1 MSEHVLRFLLWRM
14 LGLCAAI
21 ACAGLVSWFL
31 GGGPGQLLRARRG
44 VHAAEIAPGAL
55 ASSAG
60 GDAAAV
66 WGWEPV
72 GGIAVLRLA
81 VGRRRW
87 STGSSATASTW
98 DTPRLPLRARPRQVT
113 IRRDRGP
120 AGRHRH
126 TPRGRGRASR
136 VCGRPN
142 RPPNTRSQL
151 PRRPRSTRSSGP
163 SGPIQRQ
170 TGGTHSE
177 RCRGDRPLRRA
188 AGGEPQADPRQLNR
202 CGDRQALPLAR
213 PDRGARGHPL
223 ARRRAG

>member
-14 LGLCAAI
+14 LGLFAAI

-81 VGRRRW
+81 VAVAVAAAILIALSRGHARHRRRYR
-87 STGSSATASTW
+87 
-98 DTPRLPLRARPRQVT
+98 RLIVAPYRGDHADADALLRMFEGVLYVAAAEV
-113 IRRDRGP
+113 
-120 AGRHRH
+120 
-126 TPRGRGRASR
+126 
-136 VCGRPN
+136 
-142 RPPNTRSQL
+142 
-151 PRRPRSTRSSGP
+151 RRPLERAIAAAQAADRITLLAP
-163 SGPIQRQ
+163 SGL
-170 TGGTHSE
+170 GLDCSS
-177 RCRGDRPLRRA
+177 DA
-188 AGGEPQADPRQLNR
+188 APES
-202 CGDRQALPLAR
+202 
-213 PDRGARGHPL
+213 HPH
-223 ARRRAG
+223 